1 MDDGLIEK
9 CKDVESDFSLDEES
23 DSPATSSVSFTE
35 FLEQYKELSDWL
47 LHLKRATVQTVHS
60 QSEKY
65 LNQVSCDQYGKFLS
79 HRSPDLKYHLNL
91 KFLIV
96 SKGPIARFSIFPT
109 LAFDDFRNCKF
120 YKIRCGTCASDS
132 IYLVARNI
140 ILICILQLFPTRK

>member
-65 LNQVSCDQYGKFLS
+65 LNQVSCDQYGEFLS
-79 HRSPDLKYHLNL
+79 DRSP
-91 KFLIV
+91 
-96 SKGPIARFSIFPT
+96 T
-109 LAFDDFRNCKF
+109 
-120 YKIRCGTCASDS
+120 
-132 IYLVARNI
+132 
-140 ILICILQLFPTRK
+140 